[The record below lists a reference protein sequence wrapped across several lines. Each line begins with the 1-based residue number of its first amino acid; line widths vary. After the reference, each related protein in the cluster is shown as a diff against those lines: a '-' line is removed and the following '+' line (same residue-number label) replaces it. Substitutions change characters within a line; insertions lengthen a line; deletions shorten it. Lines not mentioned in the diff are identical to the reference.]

1 MWPIGSLR
9 RYGVNN
15 VCFTIVTGR
24 CVTLD
29 HLQPLFHLH
38 RLRGPLCLC
47 KSACSI
53 VSASECIEGTN
64 TMPLDT
70 PPPMVFA
77 ICSPGIAP
85 QVRVAFS
92 STHSRAGSFTARCM
106 AWPHRRLGEA
116 QRWVVRLLQ
125 DLGRGGK
132 GWSLAMNADTSE
144 RGSYRSGPLWE
155 KGEWELKS
163 RRMLK
168 HVANS
173 VTCSAVKLI
182 T

>member
-29 HLQPLFHLH
+29 HLHPLFHLH

-70 PPPMVFA
+70 PNGVCYLLPRYCTTGEGRFQFYTQQSRLIHSKVHGMATQKARRSSEV
-77 ICSPGIAP
+77 SSEAP
-85 QVRVAFS
+85 S
-92 STHSRAGSFTARCM
+92 GSGKRGE
-106 AWPHRRLGEA
+106 RLKLSNEC
-116 QRWVVRLLQ
+116 RHFRTRLLQ
-125 DLGRGGK
+125 EWPSLREGGVGVEEQK
-132 GWSLAMNADTSE
+132 DAQAC
-144 RGSYRSGPLWE
+144 R
-155 KGEWELKS
+155 
-163 RRMLK
+163 
-168 HVANS
+168 
-173 VTCSAVKLI
+173 
-182 T
+182 